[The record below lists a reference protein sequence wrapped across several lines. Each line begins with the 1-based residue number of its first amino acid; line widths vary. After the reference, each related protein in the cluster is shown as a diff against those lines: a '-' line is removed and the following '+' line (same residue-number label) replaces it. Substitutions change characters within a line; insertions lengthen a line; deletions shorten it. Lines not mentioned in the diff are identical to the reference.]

1 MDDDPRD
8 GWYDGR
14 LSMVRAARSARDLR
28 EDCVTEAL
36 SIIEERGVEHLSL
49 REVARRLNVS
59 HQAPYKHYSNRDALL
74 AEVVARA
81 YQEFASHLD
90 ARTRHEDPH
99 MDLAE
104 LGQAYLNYARN
115 NPLAY
120 RLMFGTPLPDPE
132 QHPEM
137 MRKARHAFAILRD
150 CIVRIQEI
158 KNPRQAISP
167 DLDALFVW
175 ALVHG
180 KASIQHTDALNALGL
195 SDEVLTDFEPHVGRR
210 LMAAL
215 DAPI

>member
-1 MDDDPRD
+1 
-8 GWYDGR
+8 
-14 LSMVRAARSARDLR
+14 MVQAARSSRDLR

-49 REVARRLNVS
+49 REVARRLGVS
-59 HQAPYKHYSNRDALL
+59 HQAPYKHYANRDALL

-81 YQEFASHLD
+81 YHEFASHLD
-90 ARTRHEDPH
+90 ARPRHEDPYS
-99 MDLAE
+99 DLSE
-104 LGQAYLNYARN
+104 LGRAYLTYARN

-120 RLMFGTPLPDPE
+120 RLMFGTPLPNPE

-137 MRKARHAFAILRD
+137 MHEARHAFAILRD
-150 CIVRIQEI
+150 CIVRIQ
-158 KNPRQAISP
+158 KSKTPRQASSP

-180 KASIQHTDALNALGL
+180 KASIQQTDALNTLGL
-195 SDEVLTDFEPHVGRR
+195 SENVLNEFEFHAGRR

-215 DAPI
+215 DAVL

>member
-1 MDDDPRD
+1 MAQ
-8 GWYDGR
+8 GT
-14 LSMVRAARSARDLR
+14 RSSRDLR
-28 EDCVTEAL
+28 EECVTEAL
-36 SIIEERGVEHLSL
+36 GIIEERGVEHLSL
-49 REVARRLNVS
+49 REVARRLGVS
-59 HQAPYKHYSNRDALL
+59 HQAPYKHYANRDALL

-90 ARTRHEDPH
+90 SRPRHEDPH
-99 MDLAE
+99 GDLAE
-104 LGQAYLNYARN
+104 LGRAYLSYASN

-120 RLMFGTPLPDPE
+120 RLMFGTPLPDSN

-137 MRKARHAFAILRD
+137 MREARHAFSILRD
-150 CIVRIQEI
+150 CIVRIHAA
-158 KNPRQAISP
+158 NTTRRATSP

-180 KASIQHTDALNALGL
+180 KATIQQTDALNTLGL
-195 SDEVLTDFEPHVGRR
+195 SEDALTDFESHVGRR